1 MFPLEEQSLHEI
13 AVTLK
18 VGFSFICILLFLI
31 FIRLYKKEKDK

>member
-1 MFPLEEQSLHEI
+1 MYPLEAQSLHEI

-31 FIRLYKKEKDK
+31 FIRYGKRM